1 MLPNYSFLRRLD
13 MEPVADVLKQC
24 TLFKDMT
31 HKDIDKFLK
40 VSSFSILS
48 KELSRMREEGIIKFD
63 KEFIMVKDY
72 IR

>member
-1 MLPNYSFLRRLD
+1 

-40 VSSFSILS
+40 VSRFSILS
-48 KELSRMREEGIIKFD
+48 KELSGMREGN
-63 KEFIMVKDY
+63 
-72 IR
+72 

>member
-1 MLPNYSFLRRLD
+1 

-40 VSSFSILS
+40 VSRFSILS
-48 KELSRMREEGIIKFD
+48 KELSRMREEGDLFWR
-63 KEFIMVKDY
+63 ELNRRGHLFI
-72 IR
+72 

>member
-1 MLPNYSFLRRLD
+1 
-13 MEPVADVLKQC
+13 
-24 TLFKDMT
+24 MT

-40 VSSFSILS
+40 VSRFSILS
-48 KELSRMREEGIIKFD
+48 KELSRMREEGIIEFD